1 MTDLSEAF
9 EDLKRTITIRIWG
22 KREPPKA
29 TYNKNDK
36 TITVSYGFDNDTI
49 PVKIKAA
56 STWWLDLDPLYGNT
70 LPETITFETLKA
82 YLSRPRKSDKASLQ
96 EYIERWPSLLHED
109 LAWCINAANNAVNPL
124 YASRILPRGKI
135 PHGLSWERMN
145 EIRATARQLYV
156 YLQHWMK
163 QPTEKQPDEFKKCLR
178 AYKLSEYEEHNP
190 KIATMW
196 IIEQV
201 FDDFDIEKIEDP
213 ETFYKKYIAVA
224 HQPLSLLKKSNR
236 ILKGDSPFLAK
247 VFKR

>member
-9 EDLKRTITIRIWG
+9 DDLKKAWANRQ
-22 KREPPKA
+22 PPKA
-29 TYNKNDK
+29 RYNKNDK

-49 PVKIKAA
+49 PVKIKAPA
-56 STWWLDLDPLYGNT
+56 TWWLDLDLLYGNT
-70 LPETITFETLKA
+70 LPETITFETLEA
-82 YLSRPRKSDKASLQ
+82 YLNRIRKSDKTSLR
-96 EYIERWPSLLHED
+96 EYAAKWPSLFCED
-109 LAWCINAANNAVNPL
+109 LAWCVDAANAVNPL
-124 YASRILPRGKI
+124 YPPRIKPRGKI

-145 EIRATARQLYV
+145 EIRGTARHLYV

-213 ETFYKKYIAVA
+213 DTFYKKYIAVA

-236 ILKGDSPFLAK
+236 ILRGDSFFLAK